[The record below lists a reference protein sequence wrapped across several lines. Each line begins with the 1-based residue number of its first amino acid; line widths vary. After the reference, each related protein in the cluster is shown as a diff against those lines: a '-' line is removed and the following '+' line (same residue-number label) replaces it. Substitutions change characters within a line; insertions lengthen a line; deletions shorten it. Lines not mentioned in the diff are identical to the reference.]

1 MKADA
6 TCDWIVIRW
15 AAIAGKMAE
24 KTSKQCRRRWQIIMN
39 LIGKKGGWSEEED
52 RLLLEV
58 SCNTQDDFSVYAQVL
73 AEFTGFGSKH
83 VSVLPQN
90 PTIPWRAQS

>member
-1 MKADA
+1 MLHALSA
-6 TCDWIVIRW
+6 LRW

-58 SCNTQDDFSVYAQVL
+58 STSPKSIRKLLRSFMTALKTLHIISMLKPV
-73 AEFTGFGSKH
+73 GF
-83 VSVLPQN
+83 V
-90 PTIPWRAQS
+90 IA

>member
-1 MKADA
+1 MKPCFLLMPHALYA
-6 TCDWIVIRW
+6 LRW

-58 SCNTQDDFSVYAQVL
+58 STLPKSIPKLLRSFVL
-73 AEFTGFGSKH
+73 LIWKVCTPFICSSPAGFA
-83 VSVLPQN
+83 
-90 PTIPWRAQS
+90 TA